1 MQSSGEAVVNL
12 TVGNR
17 APPII
22 GANLSGRFYSHD
34 AQAGRPLA
42 LVALGVLEPD
52 HLAAA
57 LDRLQACRAALA
69 RGGVDLVIL
78 LPFSARYAAAVS
90 DHAAADLVI
99 HINDGSGLDR
109 LQQDGRPGL
118 AVLDRGWRLVH
129 VGAFGP
135 ETDLAALCAF
145 LAPQLASEA
154 GRLCTAS
161 APVLI
166 VPNVLAPDA
175 CRALIAHFEASPH
188 RPGVMAS
195 MQGDAAVAKL
205 DESKKKRRDL
215 ELTAETPLHAEI
227 VRVLA
232 ERLAPEIKRAFQF
245 DVAFADRILLA
256 RYDDTGGYFR
266 RHRDNAAAHTAFR
279 DFAVSIN
286 LNTPDYEG
294 GELLFPE
301 YNDHRHSP
309 PAGGAL
315 VFSASILHEAAPVT
329 RGQRYVALSFL
340 SGPTAQAR
348 LSQAA

>member
-1 MQSSGEAVVNL
+1 VNL
-12 TVGNR
+12 TVGNK

-22 GANLSGRFYSHD
+22 GTNLGGRFYSHD
-34 AQAGRPLA
+34 AQAGRPVA

-52 HLAAA
+52 RVKAQ
-57 LDRLQACRAALA
+57 LDRLEACRARLA
-69 RGGVDLVIL
+69 QSGVDIVAL
-78 LPFSARYAAAVS
+78 LPFSVRYAAVVS
-90 DHAAADLVI
+90 EHAAGDLVI
-99 HINDGSGLDR
+99 HINDGSGLDS
-109 LQQDGRPGL
+109 LQTDGEPGL
-118 AVLDRGWRLVH
+118 VVLDRGWRVVH
-129 VGAFGP
+129 TGAFGK
-135 ETDLAALCAF
+135 ETDLPALCGF
-145 LAPQLASEA
+145 LAPQLASEPSRVCA
-154 GRLCTAS
+154 MN

-166 VPNVLAPDA
+166 VPNVLSPAD

-205 DESKKKRRDL
+205 DESKKKRRDI
-215 ELTAETPLHAEI
+215 ELTVETPLHAEI
-227 VRVLA
+227 VRVLG

-286 LNTPDYEG
+286 LNTDAYEG

-329 RGQRYVALSFL
+329 RGSRYVALSFL
-340 SGPTAQAR
+340 SGPGAEAR